1 MLGGLRTWLYNAAKS
16 GRVPCVRLDG
26 PGGPVRIVE
35 GDLVEWLEAHRAG
48 CLPGDSLRRR
58 PAALR
63 PLSAPCA

>member
-35 GDLVEWLEAHRAG
+35 GDLVEWLEAHRA
-48 CLPGDSLRRR
+48 
-58 PAALR
+58 LR
-63 PLSAPCA
+63 PPSAPCA